1 MEKIIVIADNETTL
15 AFRLAGVSDAHA
27 LEGKDAERKLEEA
40 LAAPDAGI
48 VIITEKTL
56 AGMDW
61 RLKKRIDGIAK
72 PVVIAV
78 PDKTGASAEAESLRG
93 LVKKALG
100 FDIAK

>member
-1 MEKIIVIADNETTL
+1 MERIIVIADSETAL
-15 AFRLAGVSDAHA
+15 AFRLAGVSETHA
-27 LEGKDAERKLEEA
+27 LEGKEAERQLEKT

-48 VIITEKTL
+48 VVITERML
-56 AGMDW
+56 AEMDW